1 MEVKSV
7 INDQILKLVAA
18 HASHNDIEFNE
29 TVKSIALAE
38 RKKGNTAYSISLKR
52 LLSSGITTH
61 AVNKHPFNED
71 SKNLFELVSDTRDKD
86 DLILDKNIK
95 KALEEVISEFDNR
108 DKLVKVGLE
117 NNRKLLLE
125 GAPGTGKTMT
135 AIALS
140 SELNLPLYRQQ
151 TDELI
156 DGILGGTAANL
167 RTVFQ
172 IIHNHLGIYLFDE
185 FDSIATQRQVSQ
197 NSADSADNEMRRV
210 LNSLLQFI
218 ENDNSQSFII
228 ATTNMKSILDLALF
242 RRFDVVLHYPLPDQ
256 KLRKLMFQRQLE
268 KYKINVPITEDL
280 LNISEGLS
288 QSDIV
293 KVCQKATKH
302 SILSNES
309 VKIQQLIFWS
319 KEVKGV
325 YEY

>member
-86 DLILDKNIK
+86 DLIVDKNIQ

-185 FDSIATQRQVSQ
+185 FDSIATQRKVSQ
-197 NSADSADNEMRRV
+197 NSADNEMRRA
-210 LNSLLQFI
+210 LNYLLQFI

-228 ATTNMKSILDLALF
+228 ATTNMKSILNLSLF
-242 RRFDVVLHYPLPDQ
+242 RRFDVVLYYPLPDQ
-256 KLRKLMFQRQLE
+256 KLRKLMFKRQLE
-268 KYKINVPITEDL
+268 KYKVNVHI
-280 LNISEGLS
+280 
-288 QSDIV
+288 
-293 KVCQKATKH
+293 
-302 SILSNES
+302 
-309 VKIQQLIFWS
+309 KI
-319 KEVKGV
+319 
-325 YEY
+325 

>member
-156 DGILGGTAANL
+156 DGILGGIAANL

-185 FDSIATQRQVSQ
+185 FDSIATQRKVSQ
-197 NSADSADNEMRRV
+197 NSADNEMRRA

-293 KVCQKATKH
+293 KVCQKAAKN

-309 VKIQQLIFWS
+309 VKTQQLIFWS

>member
-52 LLSSGITTH
+52 LLSSSITTH

-86 DLILDKNIK
+86 DLIVDKNIQ

-185 FDSIATQRQVSQ
+185 FDSIATQRKVSQ
-197 NSADSADNEMRRV
+197 NSADNEMRRA

-242 RRFDVVLHYPLPDQ
+242 RRFDVVLHYSLPDQ

-293 KVCQKATKH
+293 KVCQKAAKH
-302 SILSNES
+302 SISSNES
-309 VKIQQLIFWS
+309 VKTQQLIFWS

>member
-86 DLILDKNIK
+86 DLIVDKNIQ

-185 FDSIATQRQVSQ
+185 FDSIATQRKVSQ
-197 NSADSADNEMRRV
+197 NSADNEMRRA

-242 RRFDVVLHYPLPDQ
+242 RRFDVVLHYSLPDQ

-268 KYKINVPITEDL
+268 KYKVNVPI
-280 LNISEGLS
+280 
-288 QSDIV
+288 
-293 KVCQKATKH
+293 KM
-302 SILSNES
+302 
-309 VKIQQLIFWS
+309 
-319 KEVKGV
+319 
-325 YEY
+325 

>member
-156 DGILGGTAANL
+156 DGILGGIAANL

-185 FDSIATQRQVSQ
+185 FDSIATQRKVSQ
-197 NSADSADNEMRRV
+197 NSADNEMRRA

-242 RRFDVVLHYPLPDQ
+242 RRFDVVLHYSLPDQ

-268 KYKINVPITEDL
+268 KYKVNVPI
-280 LNISEGLS
+280 
-288 QSDIV
+288 
-293 KVCQKATKH
+293 
-302 SILSNES
+302 
-309 VKIQQLIFWS
+309 KI
-319 KEVKGV
+319 
-325 YEY
+325 

>member
-86 DLILDKNIK
+86 DLIVDKNIQ

-185 FDSIATQRQVSQ
+185 FDSIATQRKVSQ
-197 NSADSADNEMRRV
+197 NSADNEMRRA

-242 RRFDVVLHYPLPDQ
+242 RRFDVVLHYSLPDQ

-293 KVCQKATKH
+293 KVCQKAAKH
-302 SILSNES
+302 SILSNEA

>member
-1 MEVKSV
+1 M

-18 HASHNDIEFNE
+18 HANHNDIEFNE
-29 TVKSIALAE
+29 TVKSIAL
-38 RKKGNTAYSISLKR
+38 L
-52 LLSSGITTH
+52 
-61 AVNKHPFNED
+61 
-71 SKNLFELVSDTRDKD
+71 
-86 DLILDKNIK
+86 
-95 KALEEVISEFDNR
+95 
-108 DKLVKVGLE
+108 
-117 NNRKLLLE
+117 
-125 GAPGTGKTMT
+125 
-135 AIALS
+135 

-167 RTVFQ
+167 RTVFR

-242 RRFDVVLHYPLPDQ
+242 RRFDVVLHYLLPEQ

-268 KYKINVPITEDL
+268 KYKVNVPI
-280 LNISEGLS
+280 
-288 QSDIV
+288 
-293 KVCQKATKH
+293 KM
-302 SILSNES
+302 
-309 VKIQQLIFWS
+309 
-319 KEVKGV
+319 
-325 YEY
+325 

>member
-293 KVCQKATKH
+293 KVCQKASKH

>member
-61 AVNKHPFNED
+61 AVDKHPFNED

-185 FDSIATQRQVSQ
+185 FDSIATQRKVSQ
-197 NSADSADNEMRRV
+197 NSADNEMRRA

-242 RRFDVVLHYPLPDQ
+242 RRFDVVLHYSLPDQ

-293 KVCQKATKH
+293 KVCQKAAKH
-302 SILSNES
+302 SILSNEA

>member
-61 AVNKHPFNED
+61 AIDKHPFNED

-185 FDSIATQRQVSQ
+185 FDSIATQRKVSQ
-197 NSADSADNEMRRV
+197 NSADNEMRRA

-242 RRFDVVLHYPLPDQ
+242 RRFDVVLHYSLPDQ

-293 KVCQKATKH
+293 KVCQKAAKH
-302 SILSNES
+302 SILSNEA

>member
-52 LLSSGITTH
+52 LLSSSITTH

-86 DLILDKNIK
+86 DLIVDKNIQ

-185 FDSIATQRQVSQ
+185 FDSIATQRKVSQ
-197 NSADSADNEMRRV
+197 NSADNEMRRA

-242 RRFDVVLHYPLPDQ
+242 RRFDVVLHYSLPDQ

-293 KVCQKATKH
+293 KVCQKAAKH
-302 SILSNES
+302 SILSNEA

>member
-38 RKKGNTAYSISLKR
+38 RKKDNTAYSISLKR
-52 LLSSGITTH
+52 LLSLGITTH

-86 DLILDKNIK
+86 DLIVDENIQ

-172 IIHNHLGIYLFDE
+172 IIHNYLGIYLFDE
-185 FDSIATQRQVSQ
+185 FDSIATQRKVSQ
-197 NSADSADNEMRRV
+197 NSADNEMRRA

-242 RRFDVVLHYPLPDQ
+242 RRFDVVLHYSLPDQ

-293 KVCQKATKH
+293 KVCQKAAKH
-302 SILSNES
+302 SILSNEA

>member
-86 DLILDKNIK
+86 DLIVDKNIQ

-185 FDSIATQRQVSQ
+185 FDSIATQRKVSQ
-197 NSADSADNEMRRV
+197 NSADNEMRRA

-242 RRFDVVLHYPLPDQ
+242 RRFDVVLHYSLPDQ

-293 KVCQKATKH
+293 KVCQKAAKH
-302 SILSNES
+302 SISSNES
-309 VKIQQLIFWS
+309 VKTQQLIFWS

>member
-185 FDSIATQRQVSQ
+185 FDSIATQRKVSQ
-197 NSADSADNEMRRV
+197 NSADNEMRRA

-293 KVCQKATKH
+293 KVCQKAAKN

-309 VKIQQLIFWS
+309 VKTQQLIFWS

>member
-52 LLSSGITTH
+52 LLSLGITTH

-86 DLILDKNIK
+86 DLIVDKNIQ

-197 NSADSADNEMRRV
+197 NSADNEMRRA

-242 RRFDVVLHYPLPDQ
+242 RRFDVVLHYSLPDQ

-293 KVCQKATKH
+293 KVCQKAAKH

-309 VKIQQLIFWS
+309 VKTQQLIFWS